1 MALTCSQDWPLVT
14 HSVPTLILGLQKY
27 LIIIF
32 ASIWNVAATLPG
44 NVSGPEIMY
53 HLEVDVYG
61 IDSMRPFFTYSLA
74 LSLVVAAFGYE
85 LYTTAA
91 HDTSSEHV
99 AVKLLLC

>member
-1 MALTCSQDWPLVT
+1 MALTCSQDCPLVT

-53 HLEVDVYG
+53 HLVGDVY
-61 IDSMRPFFTYSLA
+61 
-74 LSLVVAAFGYE
+74 AAI
-85 LYTTAA
+85 LYQ
-91 HDTSSEHV
+91 
-99 AVKLLLC
+99 